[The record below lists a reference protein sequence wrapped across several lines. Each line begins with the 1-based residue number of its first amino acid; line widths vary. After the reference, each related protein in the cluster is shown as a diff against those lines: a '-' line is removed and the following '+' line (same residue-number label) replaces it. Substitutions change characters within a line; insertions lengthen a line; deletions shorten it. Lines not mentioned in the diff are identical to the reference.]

1 MEYVFEFFIELLFD
15 LYQEI
20 VSYFLPNK
28 QISKLFR
35 VILRVVCAVVS
46 IINVALVFAGVW
58 FITENVITLGIVLT
72 AIGATLIVAHVV
84 LAIIL
89 KNK

>member
-28 QISKLFR
+28 QISKIFR

-58 FITENVITLGIVLT
+58 LITENVITLGIVLT
-72 AIGATLIVAHVV
+72 VIGATLIVAHVV